1 MPSAVDETAPLIQ
14 SHTLLPTLSEEDEDG
29 NVNMGSQDNTKR
41 KVKDT
46 LSTRKFLRGQ
56 HSGHGGLFTGDR
68 TYLPLHRRRR
78 ATEPSDVPI
87 WKMLLIAVAA
97 LALLACIITACVL
110 LDTVRHPTGP
120 YPAPPTIPAEGV
132 ARNPAYL
139 IKAKNG
145 AVASENI
152 VCSEIG
158 IDVLKEGGNAVDA
171 AIASTFCIG
180 VVNLFSCVSFLL
192 VVVLQTLSQLHI
204 KYLKIWNRRRR
215 IYDSPHSSIIRKCF
229 L

>member
-1 MPSAVDETAPLIQ
+1 MYRSIYV
-14 SHTLLPTLSEEDEDG
+14 SHAEVPCSLVTGLVLDLL
-29 NVNMGSQDNTKR
+29 
-41 KVKDT
+41 
-46 LSTRKFLRGQ
+46 
-56 HSGHGGLFTGDR
+56 
-68 TYLPLHRRRR
+68 
-78 ATEPSDVPI
+78 
-87 WKMLLIAVAA
+87 MLLMLRRCTCSAWLIVS
-97 LALLACIITACVL
+97 CIITACVL

-180 VVNLFSCVSFLL
+180 VVNLFSCVSFLP
-192 VVVLQTLSQLHI
+192 VVVLQNT
-204 KYLKIWNRRRR
+204 
-215 IYDSPHSSIIRKCF
+215 
-229 L
+229 